1 MRFDCATMHQSVL
14 AAEVVAGLDPRAGG
28 IFADGTAGSG
38 GHAALLA
45 ERIGPGGR
53 LLVIDRDAEAL
64 ERARARLRPYAEVCV
79 FVHGNFGDLAAHAAA
94 HGFAALDG
102 VLLDLGVSSDQLDTP
117 GRGFSFRT
125 DGPLDMRMDAS
136 GGPTAAELLNRAPEA
151 ELAEW
156 FVRYGEEPA
165 ARRIAR
171 AIVTARASAALTHTA
186 ELAAVV
192 ARAKGG
198 RHGRIDPAT
207 QVFQALRIVVNGEL
221 EALDRGLEAALS
233 LLRPGGRLAVI
244 SFHSLEDRRVKV
256 CFRRHLGRWEAL
268 EAGGESWVGEEPAV
282 TVLTRKPVV
291 AGASEV
297 ADNPRAR
304 SAKLRVAVRKE

>member
-1 MRFDCATMHQSVL
+1 MRFVCATMHQSVL
-14 AAEVVAGLDPRAGG
+14 AAEVVAGLAPRPGG
-28 IFADGTAGSG
+28 VFADGTAGSG

-45 ERIGPGGR
+45 ERIGPAGR
-53 LLVIDRDAEAL
+53 LLVIDRDVEAL
-64 ERARARLRPYAEVCV
+64 GRARERLRPYGAVCV
-79 FVHGNFGDLAAHAAA
+79 FVHGNYGDLAAHTAAN
-94 HGFAALDG
+94 GFEALDG

-117 GRGFSFRT
+117 ERGFSFRA

-136 GGPTAAELLNRAPEA
+136 GGPTAAELVNRAPEQ

-156 FVRYGEEPA
+156 FALYGEEPA
-165 ARRIAR
+165 ARRVAR
-171 AIVTARASAALTHTA
+171 AIVAARTAAPLTRTA
-186 ELAAVV
+186 DLAAVV

-198 RHGRIDPAT
+198 RRGRIDPAT

-221 EALDRGLEAALS
+221 DALDRGLEAALT

-268 EAGGESWVGEEPAV
+268 EAGGESWIGEKPGV
-282 TVLTRKPVV
+282 TLLTRKPVM
-291 AGASEV
+291 AGATEV